1 MTKRRKWG
9 LAAGG
14 LAVLA
19 LAALYLSLPRLVGNA
34 LLSQARQIGLR
45 DPRLGVVRAGWR
57 QLTLTG
63 ITAGDAV
70 SPALRIER
78 VVVTYSLPALLR
90 REIGSIRL
98 SNLEIRIES
107 RGQGFRFPGWDG
119 MPDTAEAGAIPRI
132 GRLDLEGGVL
142 KLILADRELDIP
154 FSARLD
160 AVGPGY
166 SLQASI
172 QPFGER
178 VGLQGTLDREFSS
191 GTIAFAV
198 PGMDIASLIRQ
209 SGHGA
214 SLSGRGRAA
223 AAGEF
228 RLRSGRFLAAKAR
241 IRSLGNMRL
250 EVPAQG
256 ECELSSLDLAF
267 GIGADF
273 SVRDVVAQARGDR
286 LLFGELAV
294 EAPFELDVRSRRWP
308 RLEFVVSGLDVVRP
322 FPVFCERISGKVTPP
337 LETARLQGD
346 FLLQA
351 RAGLP
356 AALGL
361 PWVIDRPYALS
372 GDFLGLRAAREFTWE
387 LKAGGDGAAALSA
400 GNDLLRGDLRLDASL
415 EGDTRQARAAV
426 SGRLAN
432 ADLRIAGAR
441 ARSGRLAGDAD
452 LAFDFAGGW
461 RGRGTLQVR
470 DGRFLTPGDDGVRA
484 TGIALRLPWS
494 YPGAGPGRPG
504 HFSIARLQA
513 GGARGRDISG
523 VLSQVG
529 QGISLSGQAHADLPG
544 IALLFQGNAASR
556 ANGWDGRV
564 EFQVPPTVLPA
575 KAPLQA
581 LHPLLKGW
589 TAGGRLAVRGT
600 IRAAGGP
607 LAGSAV
613 LEVVDADVAH
623 AGSELSL
630 RGAQAAVTLDS
641 LFDLVSAPGQQF
653 RFSELLWQ
661 SVALSNGEI
670 VFRLEGGGALRVESG
685 SFAWSGG
692 TVTIDPLRLAPG
704 MTAMEV
710 TLRCRDVDLAVMLNA
725 LAGEEIVSGDAR
737 LSGVIP
743 IKLAG
748 GGLQFLDG
756 RLDSTPGRTGQLRVS
771 KPEAISGGQVLVEE
785 AIREFDYNWIKVRLD
800 GQGDRLNMIVSID
813 GAPSRKLPL
822 RYDQKKGDFV
832 RAAAGK
838 PGVELKGLLLDIR
851 FIDIDLKDLL
861 DTGGRVTAGGHKK

>member
-1 MTKRRKWG
+1 MTKRKKWG

-45 DPRLGVVRAGWR
+45 DPRLRVVRAGWR
-57 QLTLTG
+57 QLTLAG
-63 ITAGDAV
+63 ITAGDAA

-78 VVVTYSLPALLR
+78 VAVTYSLPALLR

-119 MPDTAEAGAIPRI
+119 MPDATGAGAIPRI

-160 AVGPGY
+160 AAGPRY

-172 QPFGER
+172 HPLGETA
-178 VGLQGTLDREFSS
+178 GLRGTLDREFTS
-191 GTIAFAV
+191 GTIAFTF
-198 PGMDIASLIRQ
+198 PGIDLASLIRQ
-209 SGHGA
+209 SGYGA
-214 SLSGRGRAA
+214 TLSGRGRVA

-228 RLRSGRFLAAKAR
+228 RLRNGGFSAAEAR
-241 IRSLGNMRL
+241 ISSLGNLQL
-250 EVPAQG
+250 EVPELG
-256 ECELSSLDLAF
+256 ECELSSLGLAF

-273 SVRDVVAQARGDR
+273 SVRDVVAQARGDS
-286 LLFGELAV
+286 LLFGKLAV
-294 EAPFELDVRSRRWP
+294 ESPFKLDVRSQRWP
-308 RLEFVVSGLDVVRP
+308 RSEFVVAGLDVARP

-337 LETARLQGD
+337 LESARLQGN
-346 FLLQA
+346 FLLQV

-372 GDFLGLRAAREFTWE
+372 GDFQGLRAGREFTWA

-400 GNDLLRGDLRLDASL
+400 GNDSLRGDLRLDASL
-415 EGDTRQARAAV
+415 EGDTRQARVSV
-426 SGRLAN
+426 SGRLAH

-441 ARSGRLAGDAD
+441 VRSGKLAGDAD
-452 LAFDFAGGW
+452 LAIHFAGGW
-461 RGRGTLQVR
+461 RGRGTVQVR
-470 DGRFLTPGDDGVRA
+470 DGQFLAAGDDGLQA

-494 YPGAGPGRPG
+494 YPAAGPGKIG
-504 HFSIARLQA
+504 SFSIARLQG
-513 GGARGRDISG
+513 GGALGRDISG
-523 VLSQVG
+523 ILSQEG
-529 QGISLSGQAHADLPG
+529 QGGSFSGQAHADLPG

-564 EFQVPPTVLPA
+564 EFQVPPTLLPA
-575 KAPLQA
+575 RTPLQA
-581 LHPLLKGW
+581 LHPALKGME
-589 TAGGRLAVRGT
+589 AGGRLALRGT
-600 IRAAGGP
+600 VRADGGR
-607 LAGSAV
+607 LAGDAA
-613 LEVVDADVAH
+613 LEVVDADFDH
-623 AGSELSL
+623 AGLGLSL
-630 RGAQAAVTLDS
+630 RGLQAAVSLES
-641 LFDLVSAPGQQF
+641 LFDLVTSPDQRL
-653 RFSELLWQ
+653 RFHDLRWQ
-661 SVALSNGEI
+661 GVALSHGEFA
-670 VFRLEGGGALRVESG
+670 FRGEGGGALLVESG

-692 TVTIDPLRLAPG
+692 TVTIDPLRLGPG
-704 MTAMEV
+704 TTALEV
-710 TLRCRDVDLAVMLNA
+710 TLHCRDVDLAEMLNT

-743 IKLAG
+743 MKVAG
-748 GGLQFLDG
+748 GSLQFLDG
-756 RLDSTPGRTGQLRVS
+756 RLDTIPGRTGQLRVS

-785 AIREFDYNWIKVRLD
+785 AIRDFNYNWIKVRLD
-800 GQGDRLNMIVSID
+800 GQGDRLNMVVSID

-832 RAAAGK
+832 RQPAGK

-861 DTGGRVTAGGHKK
+861 ESGGQLTAGGHKK